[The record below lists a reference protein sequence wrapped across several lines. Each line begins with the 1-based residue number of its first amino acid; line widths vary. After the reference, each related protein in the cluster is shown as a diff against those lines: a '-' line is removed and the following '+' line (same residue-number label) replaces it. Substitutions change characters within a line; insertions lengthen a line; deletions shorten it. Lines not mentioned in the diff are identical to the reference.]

1 MSVIQRTVS
10 IAHGEKQ
17 VALGWFGDDSRSIGS
32 RGSLFLESA
41 EELDDGR
48 REHLDLGFEAAIVQV
63 AVEGL

>member
-10 IAHGEKQ
+10 IAHGEEQ
-17 VALGWFGDDSRSIGS
+17 VSLGWFGDDSRSVGS

-41 EELDDGR
+41 EKLDDGR
-48 REHLDLGFEAAIVQV
+48 REHFDLGFEAVVVQV